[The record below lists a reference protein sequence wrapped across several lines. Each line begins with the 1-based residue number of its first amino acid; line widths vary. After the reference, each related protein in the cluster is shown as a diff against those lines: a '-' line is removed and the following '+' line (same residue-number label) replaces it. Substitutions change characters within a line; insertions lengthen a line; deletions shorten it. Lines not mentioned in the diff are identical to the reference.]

1 MPAENGLGRAARNGT
16 DGQKPLHDEGL
27 LEWVGN
33 SPRDPRAYWRLPVD

>member
-1 MPAENGLGRAARNGT
+1 VEATGLSRPLVLSRLRALRDA
-16 DGQKPLHDEGL
+16 GL